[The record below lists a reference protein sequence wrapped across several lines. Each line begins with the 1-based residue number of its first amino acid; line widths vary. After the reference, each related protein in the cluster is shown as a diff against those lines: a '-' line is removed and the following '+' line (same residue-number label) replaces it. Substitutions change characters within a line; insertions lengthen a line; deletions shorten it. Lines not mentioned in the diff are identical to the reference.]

1 MLNCFF
7 VCLFFCFFVFMRE
20 HRYHF
25 LNQDNSGVIW
35 LVSGLQHMAKMLA
48 WTPHSLGVQNIQLV
62 IDWVTKQSSSTLPK
76 LLPPEFVE
84 SLRASVKQRPRSP
97 IEAKNLT
104 ATQNTLKTLGIQLS
118 DTDFELLR

>member
-1 MLNCFF
+1 
-7 VCLFFCFFVFMRE
+7 
-20 HRYHF
+20 
-25 LNQDNSGVIW
+25 
-35 LVSGLQHMAKMLA
+35 MAKMLA

-104 ATQNTLKTLGIQLS
+104 ATQNALKTLGIQLS